1 MGIYPD
7 VRGKLS
13 AYPAHDCGLG
23 TRNSNSVSTPTRRE
37 KVINE
42 KEIMDTNVEDEE
54 IINRQWTTK
63 LRRKAVGEL
72 PPQKLLPDSQPAYVS
87 SWIYVFGVLTLSAL
101 GVVAISGAILALF
114 GPSWWQQS
122 PEGHFVNSLHLW
134 SVELFFFFM
143 VVHLWGKFFMAA
155 WRGKRA
161 LTWITGAISFL
172 VSIGA
177 AFTGYLSQQNFDS
190 QWIATQ
196 GKDGMNSIGIGA
208 FFNLMNFG
216 QMFMW
221 HILLLPLLVVIIVG
235 IHILGVRAKGVVPPI
250 GALENKQEYA
260 KAWSGKVRPY
270 DIIKEGTIA
279 LVIVSLLTVA
289 LSVVFSSPNKAPLT
303 IQRWAKADPTDF
315 VTTAATELAG
325 TSFSGSYGPPYNNG
339 NGALQYV
346 GPISLQKLA
355 GVRIPINSAQDFVLQ
370 PLATIPNNPTLKD
383 ALNTYEAATP
393 SLQNIWNNN
402 FAKADA
408 KLAVNGNSIS
418 VPKGNYGPI
427 PVLMKN
433 LLTMANTGGLDA
445 DLENSHQF
453 YGTDYTKPLLFMA
466 DGNYMATLAQQDHL
480 TGDQWGMMN
489 ETDKW
494 PGQPWLWLYT
504 MWYQIPPMSTSSNA
518 DALVMSIMVL
528 LTIGFAS
535 IPFIPGVRTIPEK
548 VGLYKL
554 IWRDFYKDQKSTK

>member
-1 MGIYPD
+1 MIDGKQITD
-7 VRGKLS
+7 VLPG
-13 AYPAHDCGLG
+13 
-23 TRNSNSVSTPTRRE
+23 
-37 KVINE
+37 
-42 KEIMDTNVEDEE
+42 DEE
-54 IINRQWTTK
+54 LINQQWTTK
-63 LRRKAVGEL
+63 LRKKAVGEL
-72 PPQKLLPDSQPAYVS
+72 PPQKLLPDTQPAYVS

-101 GVVAISGAILALF
+101 IVVAVSGAILALF

-161 LTWITGAISFL
+161 LTWITGAVSFL

-190 QWIATQ
+190 QWISTQ

-221 HILLLPLLVVIIVG
+221 HILLLPLLVVVIIG

-250 GALENKQEYA
+250 GALEKKEDYA
-260 KAWSGKVRPY
+260 KPWSGKVRPY

-279 LVIVSLLTVA
+279 LIVVSLLSVG
-289 LSVVFSSPNKAPLT
+289 LSVVFSSPNKPPLT
-303 IQRWAKADPTDF
+303 IEKWAKAAPVDF

-339 NGALQYV
+339 TGAVQYV

-355 GVRIPINSAQDFVLQ
+355 GVRIPVNSAQDFVLQ
-370 PLATIPNNPTLKD
+370 PLSTIPNNPSLSS
-383 ALNTYEAATP
+383 ALSTYRSASSSQEQT
-393 SLQNIWNNN
+393 WNNN

-408 KLAVNGNSIS
+408 KLAVTGNKIS
-418 VPKGNYGPI
+418 LPKGNYGPI
-427 PVLMKN
+427 PVLMDN
-433 LLTMANTGGLDA
+433 LLTMANTGALDA
-445 DLENSHQF
+445 VLENSHQF

-466 DGNYMATLAQQDHL
+466 DGSYMGTIAQKDHL

-504 MWYQIPPMSTSSNA
+504 MWYQVPPLSTSGNV

-528 LTIGFAS
+528 LTIAFAS
-535 IPFIPGVRTIPEK
+535 IPFIPGVRSIPEK

-554 IWRDFYKDQKSTK
+554 IWRDFYKDQKSSQ